1 MRPRTLIH
9 PSEYF
14 DTMKR
19 AISLLLLASAMALPT
34 ASAFAAATSSAPAG
48 VSRLQV
54 RQELYRAFL
63 TGTMAND
70 EMYTYPSPPA
80 NRAEIQAF
88 RCNEARAHL
97 SHAEF
102 PSIVKSVC
110 TG

>member
-1 MRPRTLIH
+1 MKRTL
-9 PSEYF
+9 
-14 DTMKR
+14 
-19 AISLLLLASAMALPT
+19 SLLLIASAIALPT
-34 ASAFAAATSSAPAG
+34 ASAFAVPAQSAPTG
-48 VSRLQV
+48 ITRLQV
-54 RQELYRAFL
+54 RQELYRSFL

-97 SHAEF
+97 SHSEF

>member
-1 MRPRTLIH
+1 MKRTL
-9 PSEYF
+9 
-14 DTMKR
+14 
-19 AISLLLLASAMALPT
+19 SLLLIASAIALPT
-34 ASAFAAATSSAPAG
+34 ASAFAVPTQSAPTG
-48 VSRLQV
+48 ISRLQV

-88 RCNEARAHL
+88 RCDQARAHL
-97 SHAEF
+97 SHSEF

-110 TG
+110 SS